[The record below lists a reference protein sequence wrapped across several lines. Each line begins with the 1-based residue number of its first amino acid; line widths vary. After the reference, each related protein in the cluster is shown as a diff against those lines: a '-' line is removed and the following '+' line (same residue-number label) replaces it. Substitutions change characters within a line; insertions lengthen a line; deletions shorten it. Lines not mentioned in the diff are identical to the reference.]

1 MKRTLSRKIF
11 IYMLVFSLLIIGVIG
26 IGTRF
31 VLPTY
36 YLQKQLSILNDSEAV
51 IREAY
56 EDDDIETAISQME
69 LLEETLGGDLYYYNE
84 MIGSQGYGMGKGGS
98 RMMNANAEVFL
109 PDGDVT
115 VYQYTNKIDLDIHV
129 MGLLMD
135 DSYLVYEVNI
145 QTLNQAASA
154 MMDFILVLL
163 ALVLFMAILVS
174 LVLSRTISKP
184 IRQLNALA
192 KSMKT
197 NQVEPYMVTN
207 EVNEIHQLNQTL
219 NELYESLQGKIY
231 QLGTELNKERNAEK
245 LKKRFLAQA
254 THELKTPISV
264 IRGYAEILYDGMYK
278 DEEDRDRYLQNIY
291 EETEAVSHLILDV
304 LDYTKMETGNYK
316 LNLQQVIVAPYL
328 NQLFE
333 RYRDFVE
340 SMNLDFVLEI
350 EVPET
355 FTKMM
360 DSDRFEQV
368 YKNLL
373 SNAVEHAQ
381 STVITKVRVIGDK
394 LRLSVYNDG
403 QQIEEE
409 DLPNVFESFYKKKG
423 KRKGTGLGLA
433 IVKEIVLLHQGE
445 YRVENRPEGVS
456 FIIIL

>member
-1 MKRTLSRKIF
+1 
-11 IYMLVFSLLIIGVIG
+11 MLVFSLLIIGVIG

-31 VLPTY
+31 VLPSY
-36 YLQKQLSILNDSEAV
+36 YLQKQLSALNDSEMV

-56 EDDDIETAISQME
+56 GDHDMDRAISQME
-69 LLEETLGGDLYYYNE
+69 LLEETLGGELYYYNE
-84 MIGSQGYGMGKGGS
+84 VMGKQGYGMGKGSS
-98 RMMNANAEVFL
+98 RMMNANAEAFL
-109 PDGDVT
+109 PDGDIT

-129 MGLLMD
+129 MGIQVD

-154 MMDFILVLL
+154 MMDFILILLAVVLL
-163 ALVLFMAILVS
+163 MAILVS
-174 LVLSRTISKP
+174 LILSRTISKP

-197 NQVEPYMVTN
+197 NQIEPYMVTD

-231 QLGTELNKERNAEK
+231 QLGTELNKERNAEN

-304 LDYTKMETGNYK
+304 LDYTKMETGNYR
-316 LNLQQVIVAPYL
+316 LILQQVIVAPYL

-340 SMNLDFVLEI
+340 GFDLKFDLEI
-350 EVPET
+350 DVPEA
-355 FTKMM
+355 FVKMM
-360 DSDRFEQV
+360 DSDRFEQI

-373 SNAVEHAQ
+373 SNAVEHAD
-381 STVITKVRVIGDK
+381 STVMTKVRVMGDK